1 MPITLIDILVR
12 VRAGCPEAIRQLV
25 DCYGNLLRE
34 VIRRHLNARLRAT
47 HEPDDL
53 LQEVWMDFFSHAL
66 LEHQFSTPGHLYAFL
81 EGMSL
86 RKINQ
91 VHRRHLET
99 QKRDRKRCAE
109 LPDIPYEQH
118 GPERL
123 AEAAD
128 QWQAFLQKM
137 PPQWQRGVIMLR
149 DGYSHREVAEL
160 LGVSERTL
168 ARHLAHVRR
177 YNFRPA

>member
-1 MPITLIDILVR
+1 MLATTMPRSLIHLADHVLLHDLKALLVR
-12 VRAGCPEAIRQLV
+12 
-25 DCYGNLLRE
+25 D
-34 VIRRHLNARLRAT
+34 RAT
-47 HEPDDL
+47 
-53 LQEVWMDFFSHAL
+53 
-66 LEHQFSTPGHLYAFL
+66 T
-81 EGMSL
+81 
-86 RKINQ
+86 
-91 VHRRHLET
+91 
-99 QKRDRKRCAE
+99 AE
-109 LPDIPYEQH
+109 LLAH
-118 GPERL
+118 L